1 MESTMDFG
9 TLLFRAAGS
18 LLLVL
23 AVLLAVLYLY
33 KKSGRLPV
41 GSAGGNGIRLLAR
54 KSVGPRHHLVMV
66 EAADR
71 QMLLG
76 ISPEG
81 IRLLSLLGTA
91 TPPLQEKPAAMATEE
106 SQPAFPDL
114 LQQMTGGIS

>member
-9 TLLFRAAGS
+9 SLLFRAMGS
-18 LLLVL
+18 LLLLL

-33 KKSGRLPV
+33 KKSGRLPI
-41 GSAGGNGIRLLAR
+41 GSATGNGIRLLAR

-81 IRLLSLLGTA
+81 IRLLSLLGTT
-91 TPPLQEKPAAMATEE
+91 TPPLQEKPAAPATEE

-114 LQQMTGGIS
+114 LQQMTGRTS